1 MNAEQPIRGLTD
13 FGRPVALSL
22 GVLPDSVSVYRGHD
36 GTVLKVS
43 PREFPNVAR
52 ELAEKIII
60 ARAALGEELGK
71 VTPIVLSQ
79 WEVDGVSY
87 ALFEELTPIFEDP
100 VRRFIQL
107 RRLAPRIL
115 SWLRKVTELDRGLS
129 NQLDAC
135 LEALAGCPYQ
145 LLRQNATDAL
155 GAVSSSRF
163 AARAAVMHS
172 DLWLGNIMLDPTGSR
187 EFVLIDWR
195 GSNVDG
201 FPIFDLVKFAQTAKL
216 RPKALRRELAAHAE
230 RLACSVRET
239 RIYLL
244 AALGYIWLHLEQ
256 FPPERFNAMAES
268 CLRTID
274 DALNA

>member
-1 MNAEQPIRGLTD
+1 MD
-13 FGRPVALSL
+13 FGRPIALSV
-22 GVLPDSVSVYRGHD
+22 GALPDGASVYRGRN

-52 ELAEKIII
+52 EMAEKVVI
-60 ARAALGEELGK
+60 ARDALGEELGR
-71 VTPIVLSQ
+71 VTPILLSQ
-79 WEVDGVSY
+79 WEVDGVTS
-87 ALFEELTPIFEDP
+87 ALFEELTPIFENR

-107 RRLAPRIL
+107 RRLVPRIL

-129 NQLDAC
+129 GQLDAC
-135 LEALAGCPYQ
+135 LKALAGCPYS
-145 LLRQNATDAL
+145 LLSQNATDAL
-155 GAVSSSRF
+155 AAVSSSHF

-172 DLWLGNIMLDPTGSR
+172 DLWLGNIMLDPVGSR

-201 FPIFDLVKFAQTAKL
+201 FPIFDLVRFAQSAKL

-230 RLACSVRET
+230 RLGCSILQT